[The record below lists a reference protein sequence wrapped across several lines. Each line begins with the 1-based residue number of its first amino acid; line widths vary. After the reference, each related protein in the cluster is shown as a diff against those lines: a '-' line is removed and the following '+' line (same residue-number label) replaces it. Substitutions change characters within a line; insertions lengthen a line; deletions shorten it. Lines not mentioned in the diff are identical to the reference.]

1 MSKIL
6 KKSLTVFLLL
16 FTISFSNI
24 CCNANFFLLVEQ
36 QDLKYKNCCVSIK
49 DTTLNKI
56 LVYRQPVPLVEI
68 LTFLSDVETKEIDT
82 GSNNVPC
89 LDPYK
94 PIMKNDLYFISED
107 YRKDIINFLRT
118 IRTIRRINR
127 YDML

>member
-16 FTISFSNI
+16 FTISFSTI

-49 DTTLNKI
+49 DTKLNKI
-56 LVYRQPVPLVEI
+56 LVYQQPVPLVEI

-94 PIMKNDLYFISED
+94 PIMKNDLYSISED

-118 IRTIRRINR
+118 IRRINK
-127 YDML
+127 YNML